1 MKKQIFQ
8 SIRIILIAV
17 VLLFETVLVNAQ
29 STNASRLTQVIKG
42 RVLDQQTKVGL
53 IGANVMI
60 CGTAMGA
67 ATDMDGYF
75 RIPKV
80 PVGRYDIKVMYI
92 GYKSRIIP
100 EILVGSAKEIVQI
113 IELEENIIQG
123 ETIVVTPI
131 IEKNKPINS
140 MTTVSARS
148 FSVEETRRYAGGF
161 DDPARLASSFAGV
174 TYGNAQD
181 NAIIIR
187 GNAPK
192 GLLWR
197 LEGIE
202 IPNPNH
208 FPDGNVI
215 GGGLFTTF
223 SNQVLANSDFLT
235 GAFPAEY
242 GNALSG
248 VFDMKMRNGNSEV
261 REWTFQVGAMG
272 IDFATEGP
280 FTKNSNASYLV
291 NYRYSTIGL
300 LTDLKIIDTD
310 QKLKY
315 QDLSFKLNFP
325 TKSAG
330 TFSLWGIGS
339 IDHINEIENTDST
352 KWEAEW
358 DRLKYNAEFMVG
370 AFGLNHK
377 YVSGNSTFI
386 NSTVAATA
394 KDMIYVQDRLDDNLM
409 LRKNEFA
416 KSFNGRI
423 IVTSVLNHKFSPRL
437 SNKTGIVWNYLFY
450 DMKLQSTIDDD
461 PETFQIFVEKNGKSQ
476 LLQAFTQ
483 TQFNVTNNLKLNA
496 GVRFEYFGLNK
507 NYSIEPRIG
516 FNWNFLPRHI
526 ISFGYG
532 KHSQLEDIR
541 YYLAKRKTA
550 IGYETPNR
558 NLKFTRADHFILGY
572 DFQITEYTRL
582 KIEPYYQY
590 LYDVPVRKNN
600 QFSFI
605 NLKDELYLNDQLV
618 NEGTGTNI
626 GIDITLEKFL
636 SENYYYLITASIFDS
651 KYKGGDGIE
660 RNSRYNR
667 NYVVNALFGKEFYL
681 KNKNILGIN
690 GRFTYMG
697 GERISP
703 ILYDASIAEKRV
715 IYDESRAFEES
726 LNDSKYLD
734 ITVTY
739 RINNQNVA
747 HIFALQVKNMLG
759 SPNDY
764 GYIYNYKEKNLQR
777 NKMVVVLPSISYKIE
792 F

>member
-1 MKKQIFQ
+1 MFKKILFLL
-8 SIRIILIAV
+8 ILFTLIIYSSA
-17 VLLFETVLVNAQ
+17 
-29 STNASRLTQVIKG
+29 NASRLTQVVKG
-42 RVLDQQTKVGL
+42 RVVDQQTKVGL
-53 IGANVMI
+53 ICANVVI
-60 CGTAMGA
+60 YGTSMGA

-75 RIPKV
+75 RILKV
-80 PVGRYDIKVMYI
+80 PVGRHSIKVMYM

-100 EILVGSAKEIVQI
+100 EILVGSAKEIVLM
-113 IELEENIIQG
+113 IELEEDVIKGQ
-123 ETIVVTPI
+123 EIVVTPKV
-131 IEKNKPINS
+131 EKNKPINT

-148 FSVEETRRYAGGF
+148 FSVEETQRYAGGF

-208 FPDGNVI
+208 FPDGNVL
-215 GGGLFTTF
+215 GGGLFTIF

-248 VFDMKMRNGNSEV
+248 VFDMKLRNGNRDV
-261 REWTFQVGAMG
+261 REWTFQAGLMG
-272 IDFATEGP
+272 IDFSAEGP
-280 FTKNSNASYLV
+280 FTKNSNASYLM

-300 LTDLKIIDTD
+300 LTDLNVIDTE

-325 TKSAG
+325 TRNAG

-339 IDHINEIENTDST
+339 MDQINEIEEIDST
-352 KWEAEW
+352 KWEHEW
-358 DRLKYNAEFMVG
+358 DRLKYDSEFRVG

-377 YVSGNSTFI
+377 YILGNSTFI
-386 NSTVAATA
+386 NSTIAMTA
-394 KDMIYVQDRLDDNLM
+394 EDIIYDLERLDDNGI
-409 LRKNEFA
+409 LRKNEFID
-416 KSFNGRI
+416 SFNGRTT
-423 IVTSVLNHKFSPRL
+423 VTSILNHKFSPRL

-450 DMKLQSTIDDD
+450 DMKLQSTIDND
-461 PETFQIFVEKNGKSQ
+461 PETFQTFVEENGNSQ
-476 LLQAFTQ
+476 LFQVFTQ
-483 TQFNVTNNLKLNA
+483 TQLKITNDLKLNA
-496 GVRFEYFGLNK
+496 GIHAEYFLLNK
-507 NYSIEPRIG
+507 NYSIEPRVGI
-516 FNWNFLPRHI
+516 NWNIHPHHM

-532 KHSQLEDIR
+532 RHSQLENIR
-541 YYLAKRKTA
+541 YYLAQR
-550 IGYETPNR
+550 ETESGIEIPNK
-558 NLKFTRADHFILGY
+558 NLNFTHADHFIFGY
-572 DFQITEYTRL
+572 DFQITKHSRL

-590 LYDVPVRKNN
+590 LYDVPVRKND

-605 NLKDELYLNDQLV
+605 NLKDERYINDPLV

-626 GIDITLEKFL
+626 GIDLTLERFL
-636 SENYYYLITASIFDS
+636 NNNYYYLITASIFDS
-651 KYKGGDGIE
+651 KYKGGDGVE

-667 NYVVNALFGKEFYL
+667 NYVFNGLFGKEFNV
-681 KNKNILGIN
+681 KNNNIFGIN

-703 ILYDASIAEKRV
+703 VLRDASLSARKA
-715 IYDESRAFEES
+715 IYDESRAFAES
-726 LNDSKYLD
+726 LNESVYLD
-734 ITVTY
+734 ITTTY
-739 RINNQNVA
+739 RINHRNVA
-747 HIFALQVKNMLG
+747 HIFALQVKNVLG

-764 GYIYNYKEKNLQR
+764 GYVYNYKDKDLKR
-777 NKMVVVLPSISYKIE
+777 DKMVIVLPSISYKIE

>member
-1 MKKQIFQ
+1 MFKRSLLLLIL
-8 SIRIILIAV
+8 STLIIYSSA
-17 VLLFETVLVNAQ
+17 
-29 STNASRLTQVIKG
+29 NASRLTQVVKG
-42 RVLDQQTKVGL
+42 RVVDQQTKVGL
-53 IGANVMI
+53 IGANVVI
-60 CGTAMGA
+60 YGTSMGA

-75 RIPKV
+75 RILKV
-80 PVGRYDIKVMYI
+80 PVGRHSIKVMYM

-100 EILVGSAKEIVQI
+100 EILVGSAKEIVLM
-113 IELEENIIQG
+113 IELEEDILEGQ
-123 ETIVVTPI
+123 EIVVTPK
-131 IEKNKPINS
+131 IEKDKPLNA

-148 FSVEETRRYAGGF
+148 FSVEETQRYAGGF

-215 GGGLFTTF
+215 GGGVFTTF

-248 VFDMKMRNGNSEV
+248 VFDMKLRNGNSDV
-261 REWTFQVGAMG
+261 REWTFQAGAMG
-272 IDFATEGP
+272 IDFSAEGP
-280 FTKNSNASYLV
+280 FAKNSNASYLM

-325 TKSAG
+325 TNNAG

-339 IDHINEIENTDST
+339 IDQANEIEETDST
-352 KWEAEW
+352 KWEHDW
-358 DRLKYNAEFMVG
+358 DRLKYESEFRVG
-370 AFGLNHK
+370 AFGLNHR
-377 YVSGNSTFI
+377 YILGNSTFI
-386 NSTVAATA
+386 NSTIAATA
-394 KDMIYVQDRLDDNLM
+394 EDINNDLDRLDDNSI
-409 LRKNEFA
+409 LRKNEFID
-416 KSFNGRI
+416 SFNGRTT
-423 IVTSVLNHKFSPRL
+423 VTSILNHKFSSCL
-437 SNKTGIVWNYLFY
+437 SNTTGIVWNYLFY
-450 DMKLQSTIDDD
+450 DMKLQATIDDD
-461 PETFQIFVEKNGKSQ
+461 PETFQTFVDENGNSQ

-483 TQFNVTNNLKLNA
+483 AQFNITNDLKLNA
-496 GVRFEYFGLNK
+496 GVHAEYFLLNK
-507 NYSIEPRIG
+507 NYSIEPRVGI
-516 FNWNFLPRHI
+516 NWNIHPHHI

-532 KHSQLEDIR
+532 RHSQLENIR
-541 YYLAKRKTA
+541 YYLAQR
-550 IGYETPNR
+550 ETDSRVEIPNK
-558 NLKFTRADHFILGY
+558 NLNFTHADHFVLGY
-572 DFQITEYTRL
+572 DFKITKHTRL
-582 KIEPYYQY
+582 KMEPYYQY
-590 LYDVPVRKNN
+590 LYDVPVRRND

-605 NLKDELYLNDQLV
+605 NLKDERYFNEPLV
-618 NEGTGTNI
+618 NEGTGKNI
-626 GIDITLEKFL
+626 GIDLTLERFL
-636 SENYYYLITASIFDS
+636 NNNYYYLITASIFDS
-651 KYKGGDGIE
+651 KYTGGDGVE
-660 RNSRYNR
+660 RNTRYNR
-667 NYVVNALFGKEFYL
+667 NYVFNGLFGKEFNV
-681 KNKNILGIN
+681 KTNNVVGIN

-703 ILYDASIAEKRV
+703 VLRDVSLSERRV
-715 IYDESRAFEES
+715 IYDESRAFAES
-726 LNDSKYLD
+726 LNESKYLD

-739 RINNQNVA
+739 RINHQSVA
-747 HIFALQVKNMLG
+747 HIFALQVKNVLG

-764 GYIYNYKEKNLQR
+764 GYVYDFKDRDLKR
-777 NKMVVVLPSISYKIE
+777 DKMVIVLPSISYKIE